1 MDVMFFQLSMPMK
14 FSETCGHYIV
24 IFLFLH
30 ISSMHVMLVPVNFL
44 MYPFDIKTKTYSMC
58 GIVQMDLQENQRRCK
73 LFAQA
78 AGLIT
83 AVCILK
89 YVWFFYLSVA
99 LARANLLVYSNGL
112 IEMISIT
119 LMKLPLLV
127 VFLIN
132 EKVGG
137 AASNRTPNLG
147 ARYRTVNQY
156 KNLCCNM
163 WWVMLRATSKYNQR
177 EFHHKLKFSGN
188 FSPQHVP
195 HVACNIQKNIS
206 SKHWKRSHCN
216 I

>member
-1 MDVMFFQLSMPMK
+1 M
-14 FSETCGHYIV
+14 
-24 IFLFLH
+24 
-30 ISSMHVMLVPVNFL
+30 
-44 MYPFDIKTKTYSMC
+44 
-58 GIVQMDLQENQRRCK
+58 
-73 LFAQA
+73 
-78 AGLIT
+78 
-83 AVCILK
+83 
-89 YVWFFYLSVA
+89 
-99 LARANLLVYSNGL
+99 YSNGL

-177 EFHHKLKFSGN
+177 ENSITNLSSVEISRHNMCLMLHATFKKILVLNIGKDHTATYKNNL
-188 FSPQHVP
+188 
-195 HVACNIQKNIS
+195 CNISAENILTATTHVN
-206 SKHWKRSHCN
+206 K
-216 I
+216 